1 MCADYTGRIVR
12 ESGEGRAAVTA
23 VARVV
28 LTGFSGTGKSTVAGL
43 VAQRLGWHAVD
54 MDLEIERQAGM
65 SIPAIF
71 REHGEDDFRQR
82 EREALRAAVNLDSVV
97 VATGGGA
104 CASEAAWADD
114 VLRSPGT
121 LVVTLDAD
129 PETIVARLRAQQAAQ
144 GETAER
150 PMLAGEDPV
159 ARIRALKAQRQA
171 YYDRANLTL
180 VVDGV
185 TAAQVADEL
194 TQVVEL
200 QQGLPL
206 QIRLEADS
214 AASLIRIRSGALDDA
229 GTWMRERWP
238 KARRAWIVTD
248 ANVAPHHLS
257 RTTDV
262 LERAGFAVASH
273 VVAPGEGSKSLA
285 TSGELYDWLLGE
297 GIERG
302 DVVVALG
309 GGVVGD
315 LAGYVAAT
323 VLRGVG
329 LVQIPTTLL
338 SAVDSSVGGKTGIN
352 HPVGKNLI
360 GAFLQPPLV
369 IIDPDLLRT
378 APMRELRSGWGEVI
392 KHAFIQRSTPGG
404 ERNDLLTFL
413 ERNAGNLLALAEPAI
428 SYAIWRNVALKAA
441 VVQEDERE
449 AGIRAYLNFGHTLGH
464 AIEAADYHMLHG
476 EAIAVGMCA
485 AAAVGQGVGTCGH
498 EVGERVRTLLRA
510 AGLPE
515 ETSVDEARVLT
526 LLLSDKKRVAGRQ
539 RYILPVNGGG
549 VVMRDDVPADAV
561 LAALRSVN
569 RAIAV
574 V

>member
-1 MCADYTGRIVR
+1 MA
-12 ESGEGRAAVTA
+12 A

-28 LTGFSGTGKSTVAGL
+28 LTGFSGTGKSTVAAL
-43 VAQRLGWHAVD
+43 LAQRLGWRTVD
-54 MDLEIERQAGM
+54 MDQEIELQAGM

-71 REHGEDDFRQR
+71 RGHGEAEFRQR
-82 EREALRAAVNLDSVV
+82 EREALRDAVGQDAVV

-104 CASEAAWADD
+104 SASEAAWSDD
-114 VLRSPGT
+114 LLRAPGT
-121 LVVTLDAD
+121 LVVSLEAD

-159 ARIRALKAQRQA
+159 ARIRALKAGRQA
-171 YYDRANLTL
+171 YYDQADLTL
-180 VVDGV
+180 VVKNV
-185 TAAQVADEL
+185 TPEDVAGEIAQVVA
-194 TQVVEL
+194 L
-200 QQGLPL
+200 QGGQPL
-206 QIRLEADS
+206 QIRLQADS
-214 AASLIRIRSGALDDA
+214 ADSLIRIRSGALDDA
-229 GTWMRERWP
+229 GMWLRERWP

-257 RTTDV
+257 RTTSV
-262 LERAGFAVASH
+262 LECSGFAVASH
-273 VVAPGEGSKSLA
+273 VVAAGESSKSLA
-285 TSGELYDWLLGE
+285 TSAELYDWMLGG

-329 LVQIPTTLL
+329 LVQVPTTLL

-352 HPVGKNLI
+352 HPAGKNLI

-378 APMRELRSGWGEVI
+378 APPRELRSGWGEVI

-404 ERNDLLTFL
+404 ARNDLLTFL
-413 ERNAGNLLALAEPAI
+413 ERNAANLLALAEPAI

-464 AIEAADYHMLHG
+464 AIEAADYHLLHG

-485 AAAVGQGVGTCGH
+485 AAALGAGVGTCSQD
-498 EVGERVRTLLRA
+498 VGERVRALLRVA
-510 AGLPE
+510 ELPE
-515 ETSVDEARVLT
+515 ETSVDEARVLS

-539 RYILPVNGGG
+539 RYILPLDGGG
-549 VVMRDDVPADAV
+549 VVMRDDIPEDAV
-561 LAALRSVN
+561 LVALRSVN

-574 V
+574 A

>member
-1 MCADYTGRIVR
+1 
-12 ESGEGRAAVTA
+12 
-23 VARVV
+23 
-28 LTGFSGTGKSTVAGL
+28 LTGFSGTGKSTVAAL
-43 VAQRLGWHAVD
+43 LAQRLGWRAVD
-54 MDLEIERQAGM
+54 MDEEIERQAGM

-71 REHGEDDFRQR
+71 REYGEGEFRQR
-82 EREALRAAVNLDSVV
+82 EREALRAAVAQDAVV

-104 CASEAAWADD
+104 SASEAAWGEDL
-114 VLRSPGT
+114 LRSPGT
-121 LVVTLDAD
+121 LVITLDAD
-129 PETIVARLRAQQAAQ
+129 PETSVARLRAQQAEQ
-144 GETAER
+144 GGKTVER
-150 PMLAGEDPV
+150 PMLAGDEPE
-159 ARIRALKAQRQA
+159 ARVRALKAERQA
-171 YYDRANLTL
+171 FYDRADLTL
-180 VVDGV
+180 VVDAV
-185 TAAQVADEL
+185 TAEQVADEIS
-194 TQVVEL
+194 QVVAL
-200 QQGLPL
+200 QDGAPL
-206 QIRLEADS
+206 QIRLAADS
-214 AASLIRIRSGALDDA
+214 ADSLIRIRSGALEEA
-229 GTWMRERWP
+229 GAWMLERWP

-248 ANVAPHHLS
+248 ANVAPHHLP
-257 RTTDV
+257 RATEI
-262 LERAGFAVASH
+262 LERANFAVSSH

-285 TSGELYDWLLGE
+285 TSSELYDWMLGG

-329 LVQIPTTLL
+329 LVQVPTTLL

-352 HPVGKNLI
+352 HPAGKNLI

-378 APMRELRSGWGEVI
+378 APVRELRAGWGEII

-413 ERNAGNLLALAEPAI
+413 ERNAAHLLALAEPAI
-428 SYAIWRNVALKAA
+428 SYAIWRNVSLKAA

-464 AIEAADYHMLHG
+464 AIEAADYHLLHG

-485 AAAVGQGVGTCGH
+485 AAALGARVGTCGQDL
-498 EVGERVRTLLRA
+498 GERVRTLLRVA
-510 AGLPE
+510 ELPE
-515 ETSVDEARVLT
+515 ETSVDDARVLT

-539 RYILPVNGGG
+539 RYILPLDGGG
-549 VVMRDDVPADAV
+549 VVIRDDVPEDAV
-561 LAALRSVN
+561 LTALRTVN
-569 RAIAV
+569 RAIALT
-574 V
+574 

>member
-1 MCADYTGRIVR
+1 MSWVKVGQGT
-12 ESGEGRAAVTA
+12 AAVAA

-28 LTGFSGTGKSTVAGL
+28 LTGFSGTGKSTVAAL
-43 VAQRLGWHAVD
+43 LAQRLGWRAVD
-54 MDLEIERQAGM
+54 TDQEIERQAGM

-71 REHGEDDFRQR
+71 RDHGEAAFRQR
-82 EREALRAAVNLDSVV
+82 ERDALQAAVRQDAVV

-104 CASEAAWADD
+104 SASEAAWGSDL
-114 VLRSPGT
+114 LRSPGT
-121 LVVTLDAD
+121 LVIALDAG

-159 ARIRALKAQRQA
+159 ARIRSLKAERQA
-171 YYDRANLTL
+171 FYDRADLTL
-180 VVDGV
+180 VVENV
-185 TAAQVADEL
+185 TPEGVADEIA
-194 TQVVEL
+194 QVVAL
-200 QQGLPL
+200 QGGQPL

-229 GTWMRERWP
+229 GAWLRERWP
-238 KARRAWIVTD
+238 RARRAWIVTD

-257 RTTDV
+257 RTTTT
-262 LERAGFAVASH
+262 LEQAGFAVASH
-273 VVAPGEGSKSLA
+273 VVAAGEGSKSLA
-285 TSGELYDWLLGE
+285 TSAELYDWMLGG

-329 LVQIPTTLL
+329 LVQVPTTLL

-352 HPVGKNLI
+352 HPAGKNLI

-378 APMRELRSGWGEVI
+378 APPRELRSGWGEVI

-413 ERNAGNLLALAEPAI
+413 ERNASNLLALAEPAI

-464 AIEAADYHMLHG
+464 AIEAADYHLLHG

-485 AAAVGQGVGTCGH
+485 AAALGAGVGVCTPD
-498 EVGERVRTLLRA
+498 VGARVRALLRV

-515 ETSVDEARVLT
+515 EASVDEARVLT

-539 RYILPVNGGG
+539 RFILPLDGGG
-549 VVMRDDVPADAV
+549 VVMRDDLPEEAV
-561 LAALRSVN
+561 LAALHAVN

-574 V
+574 A

>member
-1 MCADYTGRIVR
+1 MRDV
-12 ESGEGRAAVTA
+12 GEGRAAVAA

-28 LTGFSGTGKSTVAGL
+28 LTGFSGTGKSTVAAL
-43 VAQRLGWHAVD
+43 LAQCLGWRKVD
-54 MDLEIERQAGM
+54 MDQEIERQAGM

-71 REHGEDDFRQR
+71 RDQGEAEFRRR
-82 EREALRAAVNLDSVV
+82 EREALRAAVRQDSVV

-104 CASEAAWADD
+104 SASEAAWTVDL
-114 VLRSPGT
+114 LRSPGT
-121 LVVTLDAD
+121 LVVSLDAD
-129 PETIVARLRAQQAAQ
+129 PETIVARLRAQQATQ

-159 ARIRALKAQRQA
+159 ARIRALKAERQA
-171 YYDRANLTL
+171 SYDRADLTL
-180 VVDGV
+180 VVENV
-185 TAAQVADEL
+185 TPEEVAREIAQVIA
-194 TQVVEL
+194 L
-200 QQGLPL
+200 QGGQPL
-206 QIRLEADS
+206 QIHLEADS
-214 AASLIRIRSGALDDA
+214 ADSLIRIRSGALDDT
-229 GTWMRERWP
+229 GSWLRERWP
-238 KARRAWIVTD
+238 KARRTWIVTD

-257 RTTDV
+257 RTTSV
-262 LERAGFAVASH
+262 LERSGFAVASH
-273 VVAPGEGSKSLA
+273 VVAAGEGSKSLA
-285 TSGELYDWLLGE
+285 TSAELYDWMLGG

-329 LVQIPTTLL
+329 LVQVPTTLL

-352 HPVGKNLI
+352 HPAGKNLI

-378 APMRELRSGWGEVI
+378 APPRELRSGWGEVI

-413 ERNAGNLLALAEPAI
+413 ERNATNLLALAEPAI

-464 AIEAADYHMLHG
+464 AIEAADYHLLHG

-485 AAAVGQGVGTCGH
+485 AAALGAGVGTCAPELGA
-498 EVGERVRTLLRA
+498 RVRALLRVA
-510 AGLPE
+510 ELPE
-515 ETSVDEARVLT
+515 ETSVDEARVLA

-539 RYILPVNGGG
+539 RYILPLDGGG
-549 VVMRDDVPADAV
+549 VVMRDDVPEEAV

-574 V
+574 A

>member
-1 MCADYTGRIVR
+1 M
-12 ESGEGRAAVTA
+12 
-23 VARVV
+23 V
-28 LTGFSGTGKSTVAGL
+28 LTGFSGTGKSTVAAL
-43 VAQRLGWHAVD
+43 LAQRLGWRAID
-54 MDLEIERQAGM
+54 MDQEVERQAGM

-71 REHGEDDFRQR
+71 RDHGEAAFRQH
-82 EREALRAAVNLDSVV
+82 ERDALRAAIGQDAVV

-104 CASEAAWADD
+104 SASDAAWSRDL
-114 VLRSPGT
+114 LRSPGT
-121 LVVTLDAD
+121 LVITLEAS
-129 PETIVARLRAQQAAQ
+129 PATIVARLRAQQAAL

-150 PMLAGEDPV
+150 PMLAGDDPE
-159 ARIRALKAQRQA
+159 ARIRALKAERQA
-171 YYDRANLTL
+171 YYDRADLSL
-180 VVDGV
+180 VVDNVSPASVAGEI
-185 TAAQVADEL
+185 AQVVA
-194 TQVVEL
+194 L
-200 QQGLPL
+200 QGGQPL

-214 AASLIRIRSGALDDA
+214 AESLIRIRSGALDDA
-229 GTWMRERWP
+229 GAWLRERWP
-238 KARRAWIVTD
+238 KARRVWIVTD
-248 ANVAPHHLS
+248 ANVAPHHLP
-257 RTTDV
+257 RATAI
-262 LERAGFAVASH
+262 LEQAGFAVESH
-273 VVAPGEGSKSLA
+273 VVAAGEGSKSLA
-285 TSGELYDWLLGE
+285 TSADLYDWMLGG

-302 DVVVALG
+302 DVVMALG

-329 LVQIPTTLL
+329 LVQAPTTLL

-352 HPVGKNLI
+352 HPAGKNLI

-378 APMRELRSGWGEVI
+378 APPRELRSGWGEVI
-392 KHAFIQRSTPGG
+392 KHAFIQRSTPAG

-413 ERNAGNLLALAEPAI
+413 ERNAANLLALAEPAI

-464 AIEAADYHMLHG
+464 AIEAADYRLLHG

-485 AAAVGQGVGTCGH
+485 AAALGAGVGTCAPDL
-498 EVGERVRTLLRA
+498 GERVRALLRA
-510 AGLPE
+510 AGLPD
-515 ETSVDEARVLT
+515 ETSVDEARVLS

-539 RYILPVNGGG
+539 RFVLPLDGGG
-549 VVMRDDVPADAV
+549 VVIRDDVPDQAV

-574 V
+574 A

>member
-1 MCADYTGRIVR
+1 M
-12 ESGEGRAAVTA
+12 GEGRTTVAA

-28 LTGFSGTGKSTVAGL
+28 LTGFSGTGKSTVAAL
-43 VAQRLGWHAVD
+43 LAQRLGWRVVD
-54 MDLEIERQAGM
+54 MDQEIERQAGA

-71 REHGEDDFRQR
+71 REHGEAHFRAR
-82 EREALRAAVNLDSVV
+82 ERDALRDAVSQDAVV

-104 CASEAAWADD
+104 SASASAWADD
-114 VLRSPGT
+114 LLRSPGT
-121 LVVTLDAD
+121 LVITLDAD
-129 PETIVARLRAQQAAQ
+129 PDIMVPRLRAQQAAQ
-144 GETAER
+144 GEAAER
-150 PMLAGEDPV
+150 PLLAGEDPA
-159 ARIRALKAQRQA
+159 ARIRALKAERQVH
-171 YYDRANLTL
+171 YDRADLTL
-180 VVDGV
+180 GVDAV
-185 TAAQVADEL
+185 TAEQVADEIA
-194 TQVVEL
+194 QVVAL
-200 QQGLPL
+200 QSGQPL
-206 QIRLEADS
+206 QIHLEAES
-214 AASLIRIRSGALDDA
+214 ADSLIRIRSGALEQA

-248 ANVAPHHLS
+248 ANVAPHHLDRATS
-257 RTTDV
+257 V
-262 LERAGFAVASH
+262 LERAGFAVVSH

-285 TSGELYDWLLGE
+285 TTAELYDRMLGG

-352 HPVGKNLI
+352 HPAGKNLI
-360 GAFLQPPLV
+360 GAFFQPPLV

-378 APMRELRSGWGEVI
+378 APQRELRAGWGEVI

-404 ERNDLLTFL
+404 ERNDLLAFL
-413 ERNAGNLLALAEPAI
+413 ERNASNLLALAEPAI
-428 SYAIWRNVALKAA
+428 SYAIWRNVSLKAA

-464 AIEAADYHMLHG
+464 AIEAADYRLLHG

-485 AAAVGQGVGTCGH
+485 AAALGVAMGTCSQ
-498 EVGERVRTLLRA
+498 EVGERVCALLRV

-515 ETSVDEARVLT
+515 EAIADEERVLS
-526 LLLSDKKRVAGRQ
+526 LLLSDKKRVAGKQ
-539 RYILPVNGGG
+539 RYILPLEGGG
-549 VVMRDDVPADAV
+549 VVMRDDVPEEAV
-561 LAALRSVN
+561 VAALRSVN

-574 V
+574 A

>member
-1 MCADYTGRIVR
+1 M
-12 ESGEGRAAVTA
+12 AAV
-23 VARVV
+23 
-28 LTGFSGTGKSTVAGL
+28 L
-43 VAQRLGWHAVD
+43 AQRLGWRLVD
-54 MDLEIERQAGM
+54 MDQEIERQAGM

-71 REHGEDDFRQR
+71 RDYGEAEFRQR
-82 EREALRAAVNLDSVV
+82 ERDALRVATGQDSVV

-104 CASEAAWADD
+104 SASETAWTDD
-114 VLRSPGT
+114 LLGSPGT

-129 PETIVARLRAQQAAQ
+129 PETIVARLRAQQVAQ
-144 GETAER
+144 GVTAER
-150 PMLAGEDPV
+150 PMLTGEDPV
-159 ARIRALKAQRQA
+159 ARIRALKAERQA
-171 YYDRANLTL
+171 YYDRADLTL
-180 VVDGV
+180 VVD
-185 TAAQVADEL
+185 TITPEDVAGEIAE
-194 TQVVEL
+194 VVAL
-200 QQGLPL
+200 QGGRPL
-206 QIRLEADS
+206 QIRLKADS
-214 AASLIRIRSGALDDA
+214 ADSLIRIRSGALDDA

-238 KARRAWIVTD
+238 NAHRAWIVTD
-248 ANVAPHHLS
+248 ANVASHHLP
-257 RTTDV
+257 RTTSV
-262 LERAGFAVASH
+262 LESANFSVASH
-273 VVAPGEGSKSLA
+273 VVAAGEGSKSLA
-285 TSGELYDWLLGE
+285 TSGELYDWMLGG

-315 LAGYVAAT
+315 LAGYIAAT

-329 LVQIPTTLL
+329 LVQVPTTLL

-352 HPVGKNLI
+352 HPAGKNLI

-369 IIDPDLLRT
+369 IVDPDLLRT
-378 APMRELRSGWGEVI
+378 APPRELRSGWGEVI

-413 ERNAGNLLALAEPAI
+413 ERNAVSLLALAEPAI
-428 SYAIWRNVALKAA
+428 SYAIWRNVSLKAA

-464 AIEAADYHMLHG
+464 AIEAADYHLLHG

-485 AAAVGQGVGTCGH
+485 AAALGAGVGTCAPD
-498 EVGERVRTLLRA
+498 VGERVRALLRVA
-510 AGLPE
+510 ELPE
-515 ETSVDEARVLT
+515 ETSVDEERVLA

-539 RYILPVNGGG
+539 RYILPLDGGG
-549 VVMRDDVPADAV
+549 VVMRDDLPEEAV

-574 V
+574 A

>member
-1 MCADYTGRIVR
+1 M
-12 ESGEGRAAVTA
+12 TA
-23 VARVV
+23 VARIV

-43 VAQRLGWHAVD
+43 LAQRLDWRSVD
-54 MDLEIERQAGM
+54 MDEEIERQAGA

-71 REHGEDDFRQR
+71 REHGEAEFRRR
-82 EREALRAAVNLDSVV
+82 ERDALRAAVAQDGVV

-104 CASEAAWADD
+104 SASEAAWTEDL
-114 VLRSPGT
+114 LRAPGT

-144 GETAER
+144 GEAAER

-171 YYDRANLTL
+171 FYDRADLTL

-185 TAAQVADEL
+185 MPEQVADEIA
-194 TQVVEL
+194 QVVAL
-200 QQGLPL
+200 QGGTPL
-206 QIRLEADS
+206 QIRLTADS
-214 AASLIRIRSGALDDA
+214 ADSLIRIRSGALDDA
-229 GTWMRERWP
+229 GLWMRERWP

-257 RTTDV
+257 RAAAV
-262 LERAGFAVASH
+262 LERADFAVSSH
-273 VVAPGEGSKSLA
+273 VVAAGEGSKSQA
-285 TSGELYDWLLGE
+285 TSADLYDWLLGG

-302 DVVVALG
+302 DVLVALG

-329 LVQIPTTLL
+329 LVQVPTTLL

-352 HPVGKNLI
+352 HPAGKNLI

-378 APMRELRSGWGEVI
+378 APRRELRAGWGEII

-413 ERNAGNLLALAEPAI
+413 ERNAVNLLALAEPGI
-428 SYAIWRNVALKAA
+428 SYAIWRNVSLKAA

-464 AIEAADYHMLHG
+464 AIEAADYHLLHG

-485 AAAVGQGVGTCGH
+485 AAALGAGVGTCGQD
-498 EVGERVRTLLRA
+498 VGERVRALLRVA
-510 AGLPE
+510 ELPE
-515 ETSVDEARVLT
+515 ETTVDEERVLT
-526 LLLSDKKRVAGRQ
+526 LLLSDKKRVAGKQ
-539 RYILPVNGGG
+539 RYILPLSGGG
-549 VVMRDDVPADAV
+549 VVMRDDVPEDAV

-574 V
+574 A

>member
-1 MCADYTGRIVR
+1 MSRVKVGQGT
-12 ESGEGRAAVTA
+12 AAVAA

-28 LTGFSGTGKSTVAGL
+28 LTGFSGTGKSTVAAL
-43 VAQRLGWHAVD
+43 LAQRLGWRAVD
-54 MDLEIERQAGM
+54 TDQEIERQAEM

-71 REHGEDDFRQR
+71 RDHGEAAFRQR
-82 EREALRAAVNLDSVV
+82 ERDALQAAVRQDAVV
-97 VATGGGA
+97 IATGGGA
-104 CASEAAWADD
+104 SASEAAWGSDL
-114 VLRSPGT
+114 LRSPGT
-121 LVVTLDAD
+121 LVIALDAG
-129 PETIVARLRAQQAAQ
+129 PETIVARLRAQQATQ
-144 GETAER
+144 GETADR

-159 ARIRALKAQRQA
+159 ARIRSLKAERQA
-171 YYDRANLTL
+171 FYDRADLTL
-180 VVDGV
+180 VVENV
-185 TAAQVADEL
+185 TPEGVADEIA
-194 TQVVEL
+194 QVVAL
-200 QQGLPL
+200 QGGQPL

-229 GTWMRERWP
+229 GAWLREQWP
-238 KARRAWIVTD
+238 RARRAWIVTD

-257 RTTDV
+257 RTTTT
-262 LERAGFAVASH
+262 LEQAGFAVASH
-273 VVAPGEGSKSLA
+273 VVAAGEGSKSLA
-285 TSGELYDWLLGE
+285 TSAELYDWMLGG

-329 LVQIPTTLL
+329 LVQVPTTLL

-352 HPVGKNLI
+352 HPAGKNLI

-378 APMRELRSGWGEVI
+378 APPRELRSGWGEVI

-413 ERNAGNLLALAEPAI
+413 ERNASNLLALAEPAI

-464 AIEAADYHMLHG
+464 AIEAADYHLLHG

-485 AAAVGQGVGTCGH
+485 AAALGAGVGVCSPD
-498 EVGERVRTLLRA
+498 VGGRVRALLRV

-515 ETSVDEARVLT
+515 EASVDEARVLT

-539 RYILPVNGGG
+539 RFILPLDCGG
-549 VVMRDDVPADAV
+549 VVMRDDLPEEAV
-561 LAALRSVN
+561 LAALHAVN

-574 V
+574 A

>member
-1 MCADYTGRIVR
+1 
-12 ESGEGRAAVTA
+12 
-23 VARVV
+23 VV
-28 LTGFSGTGKSTVAGL
+28 S
-43 VAQRLGWHAVD
+43 
-54 MDLEIERQAGM
+54 LE
-65 SIPAIF
+65 
-71 REHGEDDFRQR
+71 
-82 EREALRAAVNLDSVV
+82 
-97 VATGGGA
+97 
-104 CASEAAWADD
+104 
-114 VLRSPGT
+114 
-121 LVVTLDAD
+121 AD
-129 PETIVARLRAQQAAQ
+129 PETIVARLRAQQATH

-150 PMLAGEDPV
+150 PMLSGGDPV
-159 ARIRALKAQRQA
+159 ARIRALKAERQA
-171 YYDRANLTL
+171 SYDRADLTL
-180 VVDGV
+180 VVENV
-185 TAAQVADEL
+185 TPEDVAGEIAQVVA
-194 TQVVEL
+194 L
-200 QQGLPL
+200 QGGQPL
-206 QIRLEADS
+206 EMRLVADS
-214 AASLIRIRSGALDDA
+214 ADSLIRIRSGALDDA
-229 GTWMRERWP
+229 GTWLRERWP

-257 RTTDV
+257 RTTAV
-262 LERAGFAVASH
+262 LENAGFAVSSH
-273 VVAPGEGSKSLA
+273 VVAAGEGSKSLT
-285 TSGELYDWLLGE
+285 TSAELYDWMLGG

-329 LVQIPTTLL
+329 LVQVPTTLL

-352 HPVGKNLI
+352 HPAGKNLI

-378 APMRELRSGWGEVI
+378 APLRELRSGWGEVI

-413 ERNAGNLLALAEPAI
+413 ERNATNLLALAEPAI

-464 AIEAADYHMLHG
+464 AIEAADYHLLHG

-485 AAAVGQGVGTCGH
+485 AAALGAGMGTCGQD
-498 EVGERVRTLLRA
+498 VGERVRALLRVA
-510 AGLPE
+510 ALPE
-515 ETSVDEARVLT
+515 ETSVDEARVLM
-526 LLLSDKKRVAGRQ
+526 LLLSDKKRVAGKQ
-539 RYILPVNGGG
+539 RYILPLGGGG
-549 VVMRDDVPADAV
+549 VVMRDDVPEEAV

-569 RAIAV
+569 RATALA
-574 V
+574 

>member
-1 MCADYTGRIVR
+1 M
-12 ESGEGRAAVTA
+12 TA

-28 LTGFSGTGKSTVAGL
+28 LTGFSGTGKSTVAAL
-43 VAQRLGWHAVD
+43 LAERLGWRAVD
-54 MDLEIERQAGM
+54 MDEVIERQAGM

-71 REHGEDDFRQR
+71 REHGEADFRQR
-82 EREALRAAVNLDSVV
+82 ERDALRDAVGQDSVV

-104 CASEAAWADD
+104 VATEAAWTDGL
-114 VLRSPGT
+114 LRSPGT

-129 PETIVARLRAQQAAQ
+129 PEMIVARLLTQQAAQ

-150 PMLAGEDPV
+150 PMLAGEDPA
-159 ARIRALKAQRQA
+159 ARIRALKTERQA
-171 YYDRANLTL
+171 FYDRADLTL

-185 TAAQVADEL
+185 TAEQVADEIA
-194 TQVVEL
+194 QVVAL
-200 QQGLPL
+200 QGGEPL

-214 AASLIRIRSGALDDA
+214 ADSLIRIRSGALDDA
-229 GTWMRERWP
+229 GTWVRERWP
-238 KARRAWIVTD
+238 KAMRAWIVTD
-248 ANVAPHHLS
+248 ANVAPLHLS
-257 RTTDV
+257 RTTLV

-273 VVAPGEGSKSLA
+273 VVAAGEGSKSLA
-285 TSGELYDWLLGE
+285 TSAELYDWMLGD

-329 LVQIPTTLL
+329 LVQVPTTLL

-352 HPVGKNLI
+352 HSAGKNLI

-378 APMRELRSGWGEVI
+378 APPRELRSGWGEVI

-413 ERNAGNLLALAEPAI
+413 ERNAANLMALAEPAI

-449 AGIRAYLNFGHTLGH
+449 VGIRAYLNFGHTLGH
-464 AIEAADYHMLHG
+464 AIEAADYHLLHG

-485 AAAVGQGVGTCGH
+485 AAALGAGMGSCGQ
-498 EVGERVRTLLRA
+498 ELGERVRALLRV

-515 ETSVDEARVLT
+515 ETSVDEERVLT

-539 RYILPVNGGG
+539 RYILPLDGGG
-549 VVMRDDVPADAV
+549 VVMRDDVPEAAV

-569 RAIAV
+569 RTIV
-574 V
+574 VA

>member
-1 MCADYTGRIVR
+1 M
-12 ESGEGRAAVTA
+12 
-23 VARVV
+23 V
-28 LTGFSGTGKSTVAGL
+28 LTGFSGTGKSTVASL
-43 VAQRLGWHAVD
+43 LAQRLGWRAVD

-71 REHGEDDFRQR
+71 REHGEAAFRQR
-82 EREALRAAVNLDSVV
+82 ERDALRCAIAQDAVVI
-97 VATGGGA
+97 ATGGGA
-104 CASEAAWADD
+104 SAADAAWTNEL
-114 VLRSPGT
+114 LRSSGT
-121 LVVTLDAD
+121 LVITLDAGPD
-129 PETIVARLRAQQAAQ
+129 TIVARLRAQQAAQ

-150 PMLAGEDPV
+150 PMLAGDDPA
-159 ARIRALKAQRQA
+159 ARIRALKAERQA
-171 YYDRANLTL
+171 WYDRADLTL
-180 VVDGV
+180 VVENV
-185 TAAQVADEL
+185 SPESVADEIA
-194 TQVVEL
+194 QVVAL
-200 QQGLPL
+200 QDGQPL
-206 QIRLEADS
+206 QIRLRADS
-214 AASLIRIRSGALDDA
+214 ADSLIRIRSGALDDA
-229 GTWMRERWP
+229 GTWLRERWP
-238 KARRAWIVTD
+238 KARRTWIVTD

-257 RTTDV
+257 RTTTI
-262 LERAGFAVASH
+262 LEQAGFAVASH
-273 VVAPGEGSKSLA
+273 VVAAGESSKSLA
-285 TSGELYDWLLGE
+285 TSADLYDWMLGS

-329 LVQIPTTLL
+329 LVQVPTTLL

-352 HPVGKNLI
+352 HPAGKNLI

-378 APMRELRSGWGEVI
+378 APLRELRSGWGEVI

-413 ERNAGNLLALAEPAI
+413 ERNAANLLALTEPAI

-464 AIEAADYHMLHG
+464 AIEAADYHLLHG

-485 AAAVGQGVGTCGH
+485 AAALGAGVGACGP
-498 EVGERVRTLLRA
+498 ELGERVRALLRVA
-510 AGLPE
+510 ELPE
-515 ETSVDEARVLT
+515 ATSVDEARVLT

-539 RYILPVNGGG
+539 RYILPLDGGG
-549 VVMRDDVPADAV
+549 VVMRDDVPEEAV

-574 V
+574 A